1 MYKLTFNNTLNELT
15 EQAFD
20 DSTAAV
26 NAAVRLQVA
35 DGGYNTSTEWW
46 YEVTDSDG
54 NTVYADECMR
64 HFD

>member
-1 MYKLTFNNTLNELT
+1 MYKLQFSNPHNEITVQTFE
-15 EQAFD
+15 
-20 DSTAAV
+20 DSTDAV
-26 NAAVRLQVA
+26 NAAVQLQVT
-35 DGGYNTSTEWW
+35 DGGYNTSTDWW

>member
-1 MYKLTFNNTLNELT
+1 MYKLTFNNAFNELT
-15 EQAFD
+15 VQTFD
-20 DSTAAV
+20 ESTDAV
-26 NAAVRLQVA
+26 NAAVHLQVK